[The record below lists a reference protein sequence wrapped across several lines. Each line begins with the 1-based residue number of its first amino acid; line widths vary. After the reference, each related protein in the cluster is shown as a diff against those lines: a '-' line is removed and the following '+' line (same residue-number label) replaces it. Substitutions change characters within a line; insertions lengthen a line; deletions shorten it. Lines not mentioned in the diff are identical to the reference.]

1 MKVLKPTPRLSAS
14 EWADANRYLTSS
26 SSAEPGKWQTS
37 RAEFQREMMDAGTDP
52 SVREV
57 VCMSASQL
65 GKTESLLSVI
75 AYHIDIDPCPML
87 ILQPTLEMAQSFS
100 KDRIANGLLSSTPVL
115 ADKVMSPRS
124 RDSGNTVLHKTFSGG
139 HLTVTGANSPAGLSS
154 RPIRV
159 VLADEVD
166 RYPPSAGTEGDP
178 LQLAKRRTATFWNR
192 KVMQV
197 STPTIKGASKIE
209 DAYEGSD
216 RRQYWVPC
224 DHCGEHQLLTWG
236 QVQWPEGQPEK
247 AAYVCEHCGAA
258 WTEANR
264 LSAISNGEWRAREPF
279 RGIAGFWI
287 NGLYSPWITLPEA
300 AREFLTVKGQPGQL
314 RTWINTYLAESWDEA
329 QGEAVDD
336 FVLMERAEPIE
347 RVPESVGALTAGID
361 VQDDRVEVTVVGW
374 AANGSDEAWVVDHAV
389 IYGDPSTTQ
398 LWSDLDQVLFGEFE
412 TESGGDPMKLSA
424 AAIDTGGHHTN
435 ATYLYAARK
444 ARVFAV
450 KGVGG
455 EGRTMI
461 SRPTR
466 NNHQKVPLFGIG
478 VHALK
483 EQVYSRLKIEE
494 PGPGYLHFSDR
505 LEPEWYAQLT
515 AERIVTKYHKGFPR
529 REFVKSRARN
539 EALDCMA
546 YAIAAY
552 HIGGVHARMRGDIM
566 RRPAA
571 GTAGASGSKRST
583 TRLLGARINNAG
595 FVHSW
600 R

>member
-1 MKVLKPTPRLSAS
+1 M
-14 EWADANRYLTSS
+14 
-26 SSAEPGKWQTS
+26 
-37 RAEFQREMMDAGTDP
+37 
-52 SVREV
+52 
-57 VCMSASQL
+57 
-65 GKTESLLSVI
+65 
-75 AYHIDIDPCPML
+75 
-87 ILQPTLEMAQSFS
+87 
-100 KDRIANGLLSSTPVL
+100 
-115 ADKVMSPRS
+115 
-124 RDSGNTVLHKTFSGG
+124 HKQFPGG
-139 HLTVTGANSPAGLSS
+139 HITVVGANSPAGLAS
-154 RPIRV
+154 RPVRV
-159 VLADEVD
+159 VLCDEVD
-166 RYPPSAGTEGDP
+166 RYPPSAGSEGDP
-178 LQLAKRRTATFWNR
+178 VQLARKRSSTFWNR
-192 KVMQV
+192 KIVQV
-197 STPTIKGASKIE
+197 STPTNRDASRIE
-209 DAYEGSD
+209 DAYERSD
-216 RRQYWVPC
+216 KRQYWVPC
-224 DHCGEHQLLTWG
+224 QHCDEHQVLAWG
-236 QVQWPEGQPEK
+236 QVQWPDGRPED
-247 AAYVCEHCGAA
+247 AAYACEHCGAV
-258 WTEANR
+258 WSEANR
-264 LSAISNGEWRAREPF
+264 LWAIRHGEWRAREAF
-279 RGIAGFWI
+279 KGVAGFWI
-287 NGLYSPWITLPEA
+287 SGLYSPWIPLGDA
-300 AREFLTVKGQPGQL
+300 AREFLAVKNQPGQL
-314 RTWINTYLAESWDEA
+314 RVWINTYLAESWDEA

-361 VQDDRVEVTVVGW
+361 VQDDRLEVTVVGW

-398 LWSDLDQVLFGEFE
+398 LWGDLDQVLFGEFE
-412 TESGGDPMKLSA
+412 TESGDPMKLSA

-466 NNHQKVPLFGIG
+466 NNHQKVPLFSIG

-515 AERIVTKYHKGFPR
+515 AERIVTRYHKGFPR

-552 HIGGVHARMRGDIM
+552 HIGGVHARMRSDIM

-571 GTAGASGSKRST
+571 GVAGATGSRRST
-583 TRLLGARINNAG
+583 TRLLGARGNAS
-595 FVHSW
+595 FVNSW